1 MTQRKAFRILS
12 ILVVASLLILA
23 LNLILSKIKPELYLE
38 ARRESPLDL
47 AMAQYA
53 LMDDLSLQDENAP
66 NLSQKND
73 RGIFVW
79 PASSVLPEYR
89 KADLNLYR
97 GRAKNEH
104 ALEGITIFIDAGEVV
119 APKVIAPSA
128 GDGPE
133 AGKKPAGNVAPTD
146 PYTGLPVSPYA
157 AQRAAEDDDNEEETT
172 VAPDVIIAQD
182 QILTKLADLLK
193 NQLEALGAKVV
204 LTRDQ
209 TDSQTEISQAAFIG
223 NTLAMRFVDE
233 LQEQKFK
240 SQAIEEL
247 IPYLQTA
254 VSAPDSPEARR
265 VFTQT
270 GVGPELRLL
279 LDMEKQYK
287 DVCFIS
293 LRLGDDQAAKGSRV
307 VYYGSSSAERN
318 GSSEL
323 LEDSNQDMPAYVAYD
338 ASARRRLAEQMDRN
352 IRQYL
357 PELNYQGKQAG
368 VGEGQ
373 VLSARYNNLTSVEII
388 VGERQNEENMAT
400 ISKEKTLVTL
410 AEALAHSTYQFFCAE

>member
-1 MTQRKAFRILS
+1 M
-12 ILVVASLLILA
+12 ASLLILA
-23 LNLILSKIKPELYLE
+23 LNLILSKVKPELYLE

-53 LMDDLSLQDENAP
+53 LMDDLSLQDENVP

-79 PASSVLPEYR
+79 PAASVLPEYR
-89 KADLNLYR
+89 KADLSLYR
-97 GRAKNEH
+97 GRTKNEH
-104 ALEGITIFIDAGEVV
+104 ALEGITVFIDAGEVV
-119 APKVIAPSA
+119 APQVIAPSA
-128 GDGPE
+128 GESPQQE
-133 AGKKPAGNVAPTD
+133 QKPAGNAAPTD
-146 PYTGLPVSPYA
+146 PITGLPVSPYA
-157 AQRAAEDDDNEEETT
+157 AQRAAEDADEEEETT
-172 VAPDVIIAQD
+172 LPEDVIIAQD
-182 QILTKLADLLK
+182 QILNKLAELLK
-193 NQLEALGAKVV
+193 DQLEALGAKVV
-204 LTRDQ
+204 LTREQ
-209 TDSQTEISQAAFIG
+209 TDSPAEISQAAFMG
-223 NTLAMRFVDE
+223 NNLAMRFVDE
-233 LQEQKFK
+233 LREQKFK
-240 SQAIEEL
+240 SSAIEEL

-254 VSAPDSPEARR
+254 ISAPDSPEARR

-293 LRLGDDQAAKGSRV
+293 LRLGDDKAAKGSRV

-318 GSSEL
+318 GTSEI
-323 LEDSNQDMPAYVAYD
+323 LEDRTQEMPAYVAYD
-338 ASARRRLAEQMDRN
+338 SSARRRLAEQMDRN

-368 VGEGQ
+368 VGEGE
-373 VLSARYNNLTSVEII
+373 VLSARYNNLTSVEIV

-400 ISKEKTLVTL
+400 ISKEKTLIIL